1 MDYKRRMIEE
11 LLDRATEEQ
20 LRGIL
25 IYLRHL
31 LRRK

>member
-1 MDYKRRMIEE
+1 MDAIRKMIDG

-31 LRRK
+31 IK